1 MADENTKNWFR
12 EKVIEAASAPA
23 LISGAS
29 NNTVSS
35 IVPGSLYL
43 FVYDPKFKN
52 ILPIYDKYPLVFPIN
67 SDGSSFLGMNMHY
80 LNPLQRMSLMN
91 SLRDLR
97 TNSQY
102 DETTKIALSY
112 QILNGS
118 AKYKYFDKTLHRYL
132 YGHVR
137 SRFLLIPPKEWNY
150 AMSLPLAEFVTK

>member
-1 MADENTKNWFR
+1 MADEQTQNWFR
-12 EKVIEAASAPA
+12 DKVIEAASAPS
-23 LISGAS
+23 LISSAS
-29 NNTVSS
+29 NNTVTS

-43 FVYDPKFKN
+43 FVYDPKYKDK
-52 ILPIYDKYPLVFPIN
+52 LPIYDKYPLVFPI
-67 SDGSSFLGMNMHY
+67 STDGASFLGMNMHY
-80 LNPLQRMSLMN
+80 LNPLQRSSLMN

-102 DETTKIALSY
+102 DETTKIGLSY
-112 QILNGS
+112 QILSGS
-118 AKYKYFDKTLHRYL
+118 AKYKYFDRTLHRYL